1 MKVIHNTIVFAENI
15 AIIQEKPTPA
25 IINFKG
31 LDVWCCFVLFFAFV
45 FVVGNTY
52 YMYKELRIVTWI
64 QVCHLWR
71 RVSVVC
77 VTKKWRSVL
86 VPTLMICALLSPN
99 KSSTTIR
106 IPNGCYVYLIIECIH
121 ISRLLIATHTWR
133 HERHLAAASISTNTV
148 HDRVGPAS
156 PVTKAPTSSSSS
168 SLDATNTNKPQPL
181 GVVNDFNRSLNVI
194 TDDLPFVDKQSI
206 GMEWYYVCVCD
217 VYWYYMYIYC
227 QIYRYWYRYIDIT

>member
-31 LDVWCCFVLFFAFV
+31 LDVWCCFVFFFAFV

-106 IPNGCYVYLIIECIH
+106 IPNGCYVYLIIQCIH
-121 ISRLLIATHTWR
+121 TSRPLIATHTWR
-133 HERHLAAASISTNTV
+133 HERHLAAASISANTV

-156 PVTKAPTSSSSS
+156 SDIADEGAVVIIKVRWMRRTQTSHNSCVLSMIS
-168 SLDATNTNKPQPL
+168 
-181 GVVNDFNRSLNVI
+181 
-194 TDDLPFVDKQSI
+194 TDLWV
-206 GMEWYYVCVCD
+206 
-217 VYWYYMYIYC
+217 
-227 QIYRYWYRYIDIT
+227 